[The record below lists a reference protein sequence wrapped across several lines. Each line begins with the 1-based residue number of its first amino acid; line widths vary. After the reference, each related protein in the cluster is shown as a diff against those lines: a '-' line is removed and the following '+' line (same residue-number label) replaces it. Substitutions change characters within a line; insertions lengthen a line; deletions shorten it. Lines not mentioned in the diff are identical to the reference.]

1 MQVIDSDGYRLNVG
15 IILINDQDQLFWA
28 RRVGQNAWQFPQGGI
43 HSHES
48 PREAMYRELMEET
61 GLGPHHV
68 EVVGS
73 TRGWLKYQLPR
84 HLIRRGVL
92 PLCIGQKQRW
102 FMLRMLGND
111 QDVRLNLSRKPEFD
125 GWRWV
130 SYWHPLK
137 EVVSFKRDVYK
148 QALHELAPL
157 VQPPRPTPSGGEIR
171 EPL

>member
-15 IILINDQDQLFWA
+15 IILINDHGRLFWA

-43 HSHES
+43 RSDES
-48 PREAMYRELMEET
+48 PREAMFRELHEET
-61 GLGPHHV
+61 GLHSHHV
-68 EVVGS
+68 EIVGS
-73 TRGWLKYQLPR
+73 TRGWLKYQLPK

-102 FMLRMLGND
+102 FLLRMLGSD
-111 QDVRLNLSRKPEFD
+111 QDVRLNMSGKPEFD

-148 QALHELAPL
+148 KALNELAPL
-157 VQPPRPTPSGGEIR
+157 VLPRRPVIPEGEIR
-171 EPL
+171 NPL